1 MEGMMRLHSLM
12 IASAL
17 AMGVA
22 VPAMAQS
29 STMHRYVLFF
39 KYSDAAVKEMTEN
52 PQNREAAVA
61 ELYESAGGKL
71 ESVYWF
77 PTGGLYDGMIIGQSP
92 DDVSAEAT
100 SLTVR
105 STGSFSYSQT
115 VAAMTAEEFK
125 AAMEKAKSMR
135 SSFTPPTATK
145 Q

>member
-1 MEGMMRLHSLM
+1 MRLHSLM

-17 AMGVA
+17 AMGLA

-29 STMHRYVLFF
+29 STTHRYVQFF

-52 PQNREAAVA
+52 PQDRAATLA
-61 ELYESAGGKL
+61 KLYESAGGKM
-71 ESVYWF
+71 ESIYCV
-77 PTGGLYDGMIIGQSP
+77 PTGGKYDGMVIGQFP
-92 DDVSAEAT
+92 DDVSAEAI

-105 STGSFSYSQT
+105 STGSLANSQT

-125 AAMEKAKSMR
+125 AAMEKAKSIK
-135 SSFTPPTATK
+135 SNYTPPTATK

>member
-1 MEGMMRLHSLM
+1 
-12 IASAL
+12 
-17 AMGVA
+17 
-22 VPAMAQS
+22 MAQS

-52 PQNREAAVA
+52 PQNREATLA
-61 ELYESAGGKL
+61 ELYESAGGKM

-77 PTGGLYDGMIIGQSP
+77 PTGGQYDGMIIGQSP
-92 DDVSAEAT
+92 DDVSAEAI

-105 STGSFSYSQT
+105 STGSLSYSQT

-135 SSFTPPTATK
+135 SSFTPPTETK

>member
-71 ESVYWF
+71 ESVS
-77 PTGGLYDGMIIGQSP
+77 TGGLYDGMIIGQSP

-105 STGSFSYSQT
+105 STGSFSCSQT

>member
-1 MEGMMRLHSLM
+1 MEGMMRLHPLM

-52 PQNREAAVA
+52 PQNREATLA
-61 ELYESAGGKL
+61 ELYESAGGKM

-77 PTGGLYDGMIIGQSP
+77 PTGGQYDGMIIGQSP
-92 DDVSAEAT
+92 DDVSAEAI

-105 STGSFSYSQT
+105 STGSLSYSQT

-135 SSFTPPTATK
+135 SSFTPPTETK